1 MNKKVIFGIL
11 VLMAIATVGVIW
23 SQIRLIQ
30 SARLVNTDRFEKNV
44 FSALN
49 EVVKK
54 LELDEE
60 KDLFLSS
67 MSQRYPNSNVPT
79 FNPFGS
85 REKEK
90 NLENRIKMDYLD

>member
-1 MNKKVIFGIL
+1 MNKKVIFAIIG
-11 VLMAIATVGVIW
+11 LMAIAIVGVMW
-23 SQIRLIQ
+23 SQIRLLQ
-30 SARLVNTDRFEKNV
+30 SATEVNTDRFEKNV

-60 KDLFLSS
+60 KDLFLAS
-67 MSQRYPNSNVPT
+67 MSEKYPNSNVPT

-85 REKEK
+85 REREK
-90 NLENRIKMDYLD
+90 N